1 MAFVRS
7 KTPIKIVI
15 DEGKGEFVRDI
26 SKAFGS
32 AISDARHKCGLRQV
46 DLAEELGKTNRC
58 ISDLENGKT
67 MPRLDTVAQFARR
80 LGISIDEVIHDE
92 PQAELPLCAKQFF
105 AGMSEEVAA
114 RYIQLCIDAKD
125 ISVRME
131 EK

>member
-1 MAFVRS
+1 M
-7 KTPIKIVI
+7 
-15 DEGKGEFVRDI
+15 RDI